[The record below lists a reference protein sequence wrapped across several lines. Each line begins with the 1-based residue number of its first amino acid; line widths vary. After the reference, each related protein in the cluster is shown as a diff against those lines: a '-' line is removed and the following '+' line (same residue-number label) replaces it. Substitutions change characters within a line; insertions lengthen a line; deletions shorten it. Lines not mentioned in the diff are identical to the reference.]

1 MASSP
6 ESSVKKPT
14 IGSGTGSGV
23 WRKVEL
29 TVLFTYAGC
38 FLATVLFKSM
48 SVSTEY
54 DSVSKAGWLWG
65 LKQGWIMNRKVD
77 LSDSQWRN
85 FRSNLPVLAVVM
97 GSFTAVGQILRSTF
111 QLRRRGMSWFWL
123 TLSLVYIVYLHGAS
137 VLFILA
143 IALGNYYVVKFF
155 GGTSVLPAV
164 LWGYNLLFLICN
176 RVYGG
181 YRFSSFGEPLAILDN
196 YRGVM
201 RWHISFNL
209 VMLRLVSFGLD
220 FHWAQLARISTTN
233 WEKHTKS
240 CKICQT
246 GGSCYL
252 SRQEVALKDEDY
264 NVVTYL
270 AYLLFAPLYVAG
282 PTISYNAFASQLDL
296 PQKSESN
303 SRVFIYGLRWILCMA
318 LMEFLT
324 HFCYFNSLAISGVWQ
339 KLSPLEVFIVG
350 YGVLNFMWLKF
361 LLIWRFFRFW
371 ALVGGVETPENM
383 LRCVNNCYDLE
394 GFWKSWHASYN
405 RWLVRYMYIPL
416 GGNKWRMLNVWII
429 FTFVAVWHDLEW
441 KLLSWAW
448 VTCLLWVP
456 ELSIKHLMKTKP
468 MQPFKT
474 THWYTECCAIAG
486 AMNISGLMVANLVG
500 FVVGPSGIWV
510 LASLLFTVQTIPV
523 LVGVFITFYVGSKI
537 MFYKRELERASHGK
551 IVTD

>member
-143 IALGNYYVVKFF
+143 IALGNYYVVKCKLDMT
-155 GGTSVLPAV
+155 TSSLV
-164 LWGYNLLFLICN
+164 CCK
-176 RVYGG
+176 
-181 YRFSSFGEPLAILDN
+181 
-196 YRGVM
+196 
-201 RWHISFNL
+201 

-233 WEKHTKS
+233 WE
-240 CKICQT
+240 
-246 GGSCYL
+246 
-252 SRQEVALKDEDY
+252 EVALKDEDY

-350 YGVLNFMWLKF
+350 YG
-361 LLIWRFFRFW
+361 
-371 ALVGGVETPENM
+371 VGGVETPENM